1 MRVHDENY
9 PLQTIG
15 YMNVKDA
22 AQLLGTA
29 VPADTGGTWADLG
42 AGEGTFTLALAGLL
56 GASARVYAVD
66 RDEGALG
73 ELERRAVEH
82 EVRNRITPVIA
93 DFTMPFEPP
102 GERLDGMLF
111 ANSLHFVR
119 SADAVLN
126 RLVQWMRPGARVVFV
141 EYDRRP
147 ASRWVP
153 YPVDAERLPAICA
166 AAGLT
171 TPMKTG
177 ARPSDYGGE
186 LYVAFATVEP
196 TS

>member
-1 MRVHDENY
+1 
-9 PLQTIG
+9 
-15 YMNVKDA
+15 MNVNEA
-22 AQLLGTA
+22 SRLLAHA
-29 VPADTGGTWADLG
+29 VPADLGGTWADFG
-42 AGEGTFTLALAGLL
+42 AGDGTFTLALATLL

-66 RDEGALG
+66 RDKRALG
-73 ELERRAVEH
+73 ALERRAVEDG
-82 EVRNRITPVIA
+82 VRNRITPVIA

-119 SADAVLN
+119 NADAVLN
-126 RLVQWMRPGARVVFV
+126 RLVQWLRPDARVVFV

-153 YPVDAERLPAICA
+153 YPVDADRLPAICA

-171 TPMKTG
+171 KPVVTG
-177 ARPSDYGGE
+177 TRPSDYGGD
-186 LYVAFATVEP
+186 LYVAFATVAP
-196 TS
+196 TA